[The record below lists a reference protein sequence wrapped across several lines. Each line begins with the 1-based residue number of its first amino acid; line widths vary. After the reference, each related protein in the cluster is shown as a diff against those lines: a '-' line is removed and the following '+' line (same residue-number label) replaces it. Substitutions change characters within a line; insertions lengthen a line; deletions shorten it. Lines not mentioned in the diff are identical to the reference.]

1 MLTDDTARDQTADY
15 DVIIATLNA
24 DEDFNAFVDDV
35 KRNDLDAVEIEEPVE
50 PTPAPERR
58 THPEYAAIKSRDTIL
73 GTIDPATAP
82 AFLAAVEVMYN
93 RPNVLAVD
101 PTTGDVTYTGPANEL
116 LYGGRILGPDEALEL
131 GVVIADHL
139 GNAPLCVIEVEPVAG
154 GYFRAVRVYPWG
166 GRIECAGLHV
176 DEQSAR
182 KYGAWMIQME
192 RLTVAKAKV
201 GEAGEMRGVA

>member
-1 MLTDDTARDQTADY
+1 MYQDDSEVTTSVITERQIEEMQADY
-15 DVIIATLNA
+15 
-24 DEDFNAFVDDV
+24 
-35 KRNDLDAVEIEEPVE
+35 NDGIRCESEEIQPVE

-58 THPEYAAIKSRDTIL
+58 THPEYAAIKSRDTVL
-73 GTIDPATAP
+73 GTIPRETAP
-82 AFLAAVEVMYN
+82 AFLAAVELKYN

-139 GNAPLCVIEVEPVAG
+139 GNAPLCVIEVEPVKG
-154 GYFRAVRVYPWG
+154 GYFRAVRCYPWG
-166 GRIECAGLHV
+166 GRIDCAGLHLSP
-176 DEQSAR
+176 EAAQ
-182 KYGAWMIQME
+182 KYGAWMIQTE

-201 GEAGEMRGVA
+201 GAAGEMRGVA

>member
-1 MLTDDTARDQTADY
+1 MLDDTEVLTQGIDPR
-15 DVIIATLNA
+15 L
-24 DEDFNAFVDDV
+24 
-35 KRNDLDAVEIEEPVE
+35 IEEMQSDLNDGIRCESEEIQPVE

-58 THPEYAAIKSRDTIL
+58 THPEYAAIKTRDTIL

-82 AFLAAVEVMYN
+82 AFLALVESRYN

-139 GNAPLCVIEVEPVAG
+139 GNAPLATIEVEPVKG
-154 GYFRAVRVYPWG
+154 GYYRAVRVYPWG
-166 GRIECAGLHV
+166 GRIECAGLHTSP
-176 DEQSAR
+176 EAAA
-182 KYGAWMIQME
+182 KYGAWMNQTE

-201 GEAGEMRGVA
+201 DEAGEMRRTA